1 MYWKAW
7 DGASQFKLVK
17 VSLEDTRSTQSHTH
31 QYEALDQTAVFIITL
46 LLVKSAP
53 GPAVR
58 DDGCD
63 DSHRKYAQQLLPV
76 GDVWYGRL
84 CAVEEAQEDAPSVGS
99 VPVNL
104 LCSLLGQATHGTV
117 HPAQEQTGY

>member
-17 VSLEDTRSTQSHTH
+17 VSLEDMVHTITH
-31 QYEALDQTAVFIITL
+31 PSVLGFGKKTTEQHCVHQTAAGEICSRT
-46 LLVKSAP
+46 SCEE
-53 GPAVR
+53 
-58 DDGCD
+58 DGCD

-84 CAVEEAQEDAPSVGS
+84 CAVEEAQEDAPSVSS
-99 VPVNL
+99 VPVDL
-104 LCSLLGQATHGTV
+104 LCRLLGQTTHRTV
-117 HPAQEQTGY
+117 HPA